1 MLFMV
6 YPQMVPTKGQPV
18 GGAGGSVAEVS
29 RNMLAIAGTNR
40 DGGPPSAVGS
50 VSTATGA
57 LQAERYEPRMF
68 GFRMHEEAK
77 LARWRGAKREE

>member
-77 LARWRGAKREE
+77 LARWRGVKREE